1 MSSDIAA
8 TGRRAS
14 DRLKLRISRRFAVHI
29 ALIALAVA
37 AVAYGYGKFTSAS
50 KDALAA
56 GKGPGR
62 GQPTRVAAATIAK
75 GDFPFVL
82 SGLGTV
88 TPLATAVVKT
98 RISGHLVEVD
108 FKEAQYV
115 KTGDVLASVDARPYQ
130 LALAQAE
137 GQLQK
142 DLALLQNA
150 ERDLGRYETL
160 IRKMK
165 DVISAQQV
173 DGQRALINQY
183 KGTVAIDRAL
193 VDQARLNL
201 SYCKIVSPIDGRV
214 GLRHVDQ
221 GNYVQPG
228 DANGVAIV
236 TRLSPITVV
245 FTLPESQLSTVLKRT
260 RAGEKLAVVVYDHER
275 SAELARGHLVAV
287 DNQIDAASGTVKLR
301 AQFPNEDE
309 RLFPNQ
315 FVNAELLVETLH
327 DVALAPSAAI
337 QQGAKG
343 PFVYAIQKDATVQT
357 RPVKVGP
364 AQGEKVVISEGLAVG
379 DKVVIEGADRLREGA
394 TVMLPAAE
402 GEAGGA
408 GQRPGAKNDAP

>member
-1 MSSDIAA
+1 MSSHIAA
-8 TGRRAS
+8 N
-14 DRLKLRISRRFAVHI
+14 DRGAYSRPKLTISRRLVS
-29 ALIALAVA
+29 LIAFAAISIAALGYGYSRVA
-37 AVAYGYGKFTSAS
+37 ANPKEGSVT
-50 KDALAA
+50 

-62 GQPTRVAAATIAK
+62 GQPARVAAAEVVK
-75 GDFPFVL
+75 GEFPVVL

-88 TPLATAVVKT
+88 TPSATAIVKT
-98 RISGHLVEVD
+98 RLAGHLVDVD

-115 KTGDVLASVDARPYQ
+115 KTGDVLANVDPRPYQ

-137 GQLQK
+137 GQMQK

-150 ERDLGRYETL
+150 ERDLGRYEAL

-193 VDQARLNL
+193 VEQARLNL

-214 GLRHVDQ
+214 GLRQVDQ

-228 DANGVAIV
+228 DANGVAVV
-236 TRLSPITVV
+236 TKLSPITVV
-245 FTLPESQLSTVLKRT
+245 FTLPESQLSAVLKRT
-260 RAGEKLAVVVYDHER
+260 RAGQELTVVAYDHER
-275 SAELARGHLVAV
+275 STELARGRLIAV
-287 DNQIDAASGTVKLR
+287 DNQIDLASGTVKLR
-301 AQFPNEDE
+301 AEFANEDE

-315 FVNAELLVETLH
+315 FVNADLLVETLH

-343 PFVYAIQKDATVQT
+343 PFVYAIREDATVQA
-357 RPVKVGP
+357 RPVKLGP
-364 AQGEKVVISEGLAVG
+364 AQGERVVVREGLAFG
-379 DKVVIEGADRLREGA
+379 EKVVVEGADRLRDGA
-394 TVMLPAAE
+394 SVTLPGPE
-402 GEAGGA
+402 REP
-408 GQRPGAKNDAP
+408 RPRATAKNDAS

>member
-1 MSSDIAA
+1 MSSDIAEND
-8 TGRRAS
+8 RRGYGPH
-14 DRLKLRISRRFAVHI
+14 KLRLTLRLVSGVALVALSI
-29 ALIALAVA
+29 AGLG
-37 AVAYGYGKFTSAS
+37 YGYS
-50 KDALAA
+50 KVAGNPKEAGQI

-62 GQPTRVAAATIAK
+62 TPTRVAAAEIVK
-75 GDFPFVL
+75 GDFPVVL

-88 TPLATAVVKT
+88 TPSATAVVKT
-98 RISGHLVEVD
+98 RISGHLVDVD

-115 KTGDVLASVDARPYQ
+115 KAGDVLASVDPRPYQ

-150 ERDLGRYETL
+150 ERDLARYEAL

-173 DGQRALINQY
+173 DAQRALINQY

-201 SYCKIVSPIDGRV
+201 AYCKIVSPIDGRV
-214 GLRHVDQ
+214 GLRQVDQ

-228 DANGVAIV
+228 DANGVAVV

-245 FTLPESQLSTVLKRT
+245 FTLPESRLPAVLKKT
-260 RAGEKLAVVVYDHER
+260 RAGETLTVVAYDHER
-275 SAELARGHLVAV
+275 STELARGHLIAV
-287 DNQIDAASGTVKLR
+287 DNQIDASSGTVKLR
-301 AQFPNEDE
+301 AEFQNEDE

-315 FVNAELLVETLH
+315 FVNADLLVDTLR
-327 DVALAPSAAI
+327 DATLAPSAAV

-343 PFVYAIQKDATVQT
+343 PFVYAIREDATVQA
-357 RPVKVGP
+357 RPVRLGP
-364 AQGEKVVISEGLAVG
+364 AQGEQVVVSDGLAAGEKVVV
-379 DKVVIEGADRLREGA
+379 EGADRLREGA
-394 TVMLPAAE
+394 AVALPGAEREPSGPSRRPAAKN
-402 GEAGGA
+402 GA
-408 GQRPGAKNDAP
+408 S

>member
-1 MSSDIAA
+1 MSSNNGANA
-8 TGRRAS
+8 WRAY
-14 DRLKLRISRRFAVHI
+14 DRLKLPISRRLI
-29 ALIALAVA
+29 SRLALVAISIA
-37 AVAYGYGKFTSAS
+37 AVSYGYARFNGYS
-50 KDALAA
+50 KEATTA

-62 GQPTRVAAATIAK
+62 GQPTRVATATVAK
-75 GDFPFVL
+75 GDFPVIL

-88 TPLATAVVKT
+88 IPSATAVVKT
-98 RISGHLVEVD
+98 RISGHLVDVE
-108 FKEAQYV
+108 FKEAQFV
-115 KTGDVLASVDARPYQ
+115 KAGDVLASVDARPYQ

-150 ERDLGRYETL
+150 ERDLGRYESL
-160 IRKMK
+160 IHKMK
-165 DVISAQQV
+165 DVISGQQV
-173 DGQRALINQY
+173 DTQRALISQY

-214 GLRHVDQ
+214 GLRQVDQ

-245 FTLPESQLSTVLKRT
+245 FTLPESRLSTVLKRI
-260 RAGEKLAVVVYDHER
+260 RRGEELTVVAYDHER
-275 SAELARGHLVAV
+275 STELARGHLIAI

-301 AQFPNEDE
+301 AQFANEDE

-315 FVNAELLVETLH
+315 FVNADLLVETLH
-327 DVALAPSAAI
+327 DVSLAPSAAI
-337 QQGAKG
+337 QQGATG
-343 PFVYAIQKDATVQT
+343 PFVYAIRDDATVQA

-364 AQGEKVVISEGLAVG
+364 AQGEKVVVSEGLTVG
-379 DKVVIEGADRLREGA
+379 EKVVTEGADRLREGA
-394 TVMLPAAE
+394 SVTLPGPE
-402 GEAGGA
+402 GEPRGPGR
-408 GQRPGAKNDAP
+408 RPIAKNDAS